1 MEFGVIAIV
10 LAVGYVLHAFFHRP
24 KPALD
29 VALGHLAEGNP
40 VRAEYVVEQA
50 LRAQKAGSLAA
61 AEAALDVA
69 QVLRRTGDLGRALE
83 NIDAA
88 AAVLGAQGAPLTR
101 ATALRADIEQARGEA
116 PPEDDTPW
124 HLAVAAGGPVAPEPM
139 EPAGPEPKVADR
151 CDSTGGCGSCG
162 PDGVVDPDASRAF
175 ANLLAEGRAG
185 AFVRGAEIRRDGD
198 QLIPRVTLK
207 RDLTDADERTVER
220 AVQGAMGVLFG

>member
-1 MEFGVIAIV
+1 M
-10 LAVGYVLHAFFHRP
+10 
-24 KPALD
+24 
-29 VALGHLAEGNP
+29 
-40 VRAEYVVEQA
+40 
-50 LRAQKAGSLAA
+50 
-61 AEAALDVA
+61 
-69 QVLRRTGDLGRALE
+69 
-83 NIDAA
+83 
-88 AAVLGAQGAPLTR
+88 
-101 ATALRADIEQARGEA
+101 
-116 PPEDDTPW
+116 
-124 HLAVAAGGPVAPEPM
+124 
-139 EPAGPEPKVADR
+139 PKVADR